1 MSMTDNSLIQL
12 FLPIIN
18 AGLIADGFLDVTVKQ
33 SNQPTMQGINT
44 NAAVYFF
51 KVANKRYGFL
61 RRIDVWN
68 TGTMKFDHFE
78 EQYWETTF
86 QMSALVLQSPRDTNL
101 PTASDLINEVAS
113 IMQSDNTRAIL
124 NASKVGI
131 LRVSE
136 ISNPY
141 FMDDRENFEASPS
154 FDFVLTY
161 LNTRIS
167 VSPLIT
173 PPILQNIHGV

>member
-1 MSMTDNSLIQL
+1 MSMTDNQLIQL

-18 AGLIADGFLDVTVKQ
+18 TGLIADGFDDVTVKQ

-51 KVANKRYGFL
+51 KVANRRYGFL
-61 RRIDVWN
+61 RRFDVWN
-68 TGTMKFDHFE
+68 TNTRQFDHAE
-78 EQYWETTF
+78 SQYFETTF
-86 QMSALVLQSPRDTNL
+86 QMTALVLQNPLNTNL
-101 PTASDLINEVAS
+101 PTASDLINEVTS

-131 LRVSE
+131 LRVTE
-136 ISNPY
+136 LNNPY
-141 FMDDRENFEASPS
+141 FIDDRENYEASPS
-154 FDFVLTY
+154 FDFTLTY
-161 LNTRIS
+161 LNTRTT
-167 VSPLIT
+167 VTPLIT